1 MPMQKSLHSA
11 DYRHF
16 LEELR
21 SLRERSGV
29 TQEELA
35 AALGLH
41 QTLISKVE
49 RGVRRLDVVELRL
62 WLRVLDMRLTD
73 FAVRLE
79 ERLGRHAVPK
89 IGKASSRKRT

>member
-1 MPMQKSLHSA
+1 MAGIS
-11 DYRHF
+11 
-16 LEELR
+16 
-21 SLRERSGV
+21 
-29 TQEELA
+29 
-35 AALGLH
+35 LH

-73 FAVRLE
+73 FAARLE

-89 IGKASSRKRT
+89 IGKTSSRKRT